1 MFKGTIKK
9 KGKGGGSMVCAIKRV
24 RKFQLKERKKKA
36 LFREVSAQTR
46 ASSIKASDTAV
57 NEIMNMEGPMG
68 PTNNSNMTMRV
79 VFRGWVAARSV

>member
-36 LFREVSAQTR
+36 LFREVR
-46 ASSIKASDTAV
+46 WKGKLRKIDGGIYSS
-57 NEIMNMEGPMG
+57 
-68 PTNNSNMTMRV
+68 
-79 VFRGWVAARSV
+79 